1 MNWEKIPTKDLP
13 AAVIESANGSLL
25 LITSFLGMLP
35 VAAFVKDLRGRLL
48 YLNPAGAKLWK
59 TTYQSALG
67 KTLPELLGD
76 SSPEF
81 AEQVSLEDR
90 HAIGHKAGYV
100 GSFSFSHGRR
110 MLFKLVFPVMDAE
123 HRRVLCGIV
132 VTANG

>member
-13 AAVIESANGSLL
+13 AAVIESSNGSLL
-25 LITSFLGMLP
+25 LITSFLAMLP

-48 YLNPAGAKLWK
+48 YLNPVGTKLWK

-67 KTLPELLGD
+67 KTLPELIGD

-81 AEQVSLEDR
+81 AAQVSLEDR
-90 HAIGHKAGYV
+90 HVMGHKSGYV
-100 GSFSFSHGRR
+100 GSFSFSHGRQL
-110 MLFKLVFPVMDAE
+110 LFKMIFPVMDAD

-132 VTANG
+132 VMANG